1 MQHERMNI
9 GAVRLCQDL
18 ARLVAVQDA
27 DVVKPSSVVTGKVA
41 LKTRPDLSPA
51 RDFSVRAVYTGTMH
65 SI

>member
-41 LKTRPDLSPA
+41 LIERNWLSG
-51 RDFSVRAVYTGTMH
+51 RHDEFSME
-65 SI
+65 